1 MDWVGRY
8 WIVKL
13 EIILYDLVNFDVQ
26 FTSHVLLPKLTKST
40 NALRRLLLM
49 NVANELNVVFYV
61 HLLKSSLHCERLAAF
76 KQLQNIS
83 TWTSQV
89 YIYIFFLYYNLTLPL
104 EPIEM
109 KCLENCVT
117 FFSFNPESKIH
128 VEIINFKIIVS
139 PPLSYVTNQLWA

>member
-1 MDWVGRY
+1 MCIY
-8 WIVKL
+8 LK
-13 EIILYDLVNFDVQ
+13 
-26 FTSHVLLPKLTKST
+26 
-40 NALRRLLLM
+40 
-49 NVANELNVVFYV
+49 V
-61 HLLKSSLHCERLAAF
+61 HFHCERLAAF

-83 TWTSQV
+83 TLTSQV

-128 VEIINFKIIVS
+128 VEIINVKIIVS
-139 PPLSYVTNQLWA
+139 PPPSYVTNQL